1 MLVPVE
7 GIAQSI
13 YLIRGEK
20 VILDEDL
27 ARLYGVQTRALNQA
41 VRRHLERFPDDFM
54 FELTSEEFAN
64 LKSQT
69 VTSSWGGRRKLPL
82 AFTEQ
87 GVAMLSSVLNSDRAV
102 KINVLIMRAFVRLR
116 KLLST
121 NDSLARKIDQLEQ
134 RMNDH
139 DQAIAVL
146 FSEIRELLEP
156 PPDKK
161 KGRMGFRASPEKVER
176 D

>member
-1 MLVPVE
+1 M
-7 GIAQSI
+7 
-13 YLIRGEK
+13 
-20 VILDEDL
+20 
-27 ARLYGVQTRALNQA
+27 
-41 VRRHLERFPDDFM
+41 
-54 FELTSEEFAN
+54 
-64 LKSQT
+64 
-69 VTSSWGGRRKLPL
+69 

-134 RMNDH
+134 RMKDH

-156 PPDKK
+156 PADKK
-161 KGRMGFRASPEKVER
+161 KGRMGFRASPEKAER
-176 D
+176 E